1 MYHFDYIPP
10 GKKPV
15 QNAKG
20 EWELE
25 PMKDDNIDDLR
36 AMNAEKDAIIKDLE
50 GQIETLKSELA
61 KFHKATIG
69 GKKNA

>member
-20 EWELE
+20 EWELVD
-25 PMKDDNIDDLR
+25 MKDDNVDDLR

-50 GQIETLKSELA
+50 GQIDSLKAELA
-61 KFHKATIG
+61 KFHKATV
-69 GKKNA
+69 GKK